1 MGHEQDRWY
10 KKVVDRDTKRVSRV
24 KTGLHGKGMRYK
36 VRYLDPDGR
45 ELSKMYPDRQL
56 SAAKAFLHEVESA
69 KQQGTYLNPNAGKA
83 TFQDYAEEWL
93 KGQSFKPTTRG
104 NVPSRLRNQVYPF
117 LGNTELGSIT
127 PTTIRNWIRWMMDRG
142 TAPSYRHVCFVHVSA
157 ILSAAVDDKKV
168 ATNPCQARSVT
179 KPQQGQHKVVPW
191 SDTRLKA
198 VWLALPPRVKI
209 TVPLGAGG
217 GLRQGEMFGLS
228 VDDIDREAMVIRVV
242 RQLQQ
247 VDNRLI
253 FCLPKRE
260 KTRDVPLSDSV
271 LAELDSYLAMFP
283 PVPVTLPWEEPDGQP
298 TTIKLIM
305 TNDSGRA
312 WCRQIFNSQHWRP
325 ALQRAGVSNATR
337 ADGTHALR
345 HYYASA
351 LLDGGES
358 IKALSE
364 YLGHA
369 DPGFTLRTYTHLMPS
384 SHERTRRVIDA
395 RLGRSHGLDT
405 ACEPGNQETRS
416 SEEVQISMRST
427 RSVKGKVV
435 KTGTARVM
443 SRRKGC

>member
-1 MGHEQDRWY
+1 MGHVQDRWY
-10 KKVVDRDTKRVSRV
+10 KKVVDPDTKRVSRV

-36 VRYLDPDGR
+36 VRYRDPDGR

-56 SAAKAFLHEVESA
+56 SAAKAFLHDIESA
-69 KQQGTYLNPNAGKA
+69 KQQGTYLNPNSGKVA
-83 TFQDYAEEWL
+83 FQDYAEEWL
-93 KGQSFKPTTRG
+93 KGQLFKPTNRA
-104 NVPSRLRNQVYPF
+104 NVPSRLKNQVYPF
-117 LGNTELGSIT
+117 LGKFELGAIT

-142 TAPSYRHVCFVHVSA
+142 SAPGYRLVCFVHVSA
-157 ILSAAVDDKKV
+157 ILSAAVDDKKI
-168 ATNPCQARSVT
+168 ASNPCKARSVT
-179 KPQQGQHKVVPW
+179 KPQQSQHKVVPW

-209 TVPLGAGG
+209 AIPLGAGG

-228 VDDIDREAMVIRVV
+228 VDDIDREAMVIHVV
-242 RQLQQ
+242 RQVQQ
-247 VDNRLI
+247 VDSQLI

-260 KTRDVPLSDSV
+260 KIRDVPLSDSV
-271 LAELDSYLAMFP
+271 LKELDTYLALFP
-283 PVPVTLPWEEPDGQP
+283 PTPVTLPWEEPAGQP
-298 TTIKLIM
+298 TTVNLIM
-305 TNDSGRA
+305 TDDRGQA
-312 WCRQIFNSQHWRP
+312 WWRQTFNSERWRP
-325 ALQRAGVSNATR
+325 ALKRAGVINATR

-395 RLGRSHGLDT
+395 RLGRSHGLEA
-405 ACEPGNQETRS
+405 ACGPVDQKNCTSDG
-416 SEEVQISMRST
+416 V
-427 RSVKGKVV
+427 
-435 KTGTARVM
+435 
-443 SRRKGC
+443 